1 MNHAEATCHRSNSD
15 AWNRSLPAVHHSS
28 LKFQPSSAPL
38 SLVPDPPMTPPEK
51 ANFLQASLQVW
62 RLIPKTTCPCPS
74 PVISQNYSC
83 SKSPTVSAIPPNAPA
98 RKVSLPTNCAAA
110 LLPSA
115 ALAHPVSMPSRPSTI
130 SPNAPSPGSAVS
142 SASPL
147 PMARPPSFPTP
158 SPWALP

>member
-1 MNHAEATCHRSNSD
+1 MLKPRATGQIQTSGTALCPQFIILRSNFSLLPPP
-15 AWNRSLPAVHHSS
+15 SLPRH
-28 LKFQPSSAPL
+28 PL
-38 SLVPDPPMTPPEK
+38 SPVPDPPMTPPEK

-115 ALAHPVSMPSRPSTI
+115 ALAHPVSMPSRPSPI
-130 SPNAPSPGSAVS
+130 PPNAPSPGSAVS

-158 SPWALP
+158 SP